1 VVPIKAVLGFDLT
14 VPVKNKFYS
23 SH

>member
-1 VVPIKAVLGFDLT
+1 VVPIKAVLGFNLT
-14 VPVKNKFYS
+14 VAVKNKFYS